1 MAKYKIH
8 TDRPKISKEEAEANM
23 DFDFVLKQ
31 SQKNMHSPLY
41 VLRNISRKPKLM
53 RKVILLMIILL
64 VVLFSI
70 LDEKQEKNESQ
81 DKVENTGSVDLRLI
95 SPDKRFLQSKTI

>member
-8 TDRPKISKEEAEANM
+8 TDRPKISKEEAEKHM

-31 SQKNMHSPLY
+31 SQKTMHSPLY
-41 VLRNISRKPKLM
+41 VLKNIHRNPKLM
-53 RKVILLMIILL
+53 RKVILMMIILL

-70 LDEKQEKNESQ
+70 FDEKNKPQEIKVKDTGVVDASLVIPNE
-81 DKVENTGSVDLRLI
+81 RL
-95 SPDKRFLQSKTI
+95 L

>member
-8 TDRPKISKEEAEANM
+8 TDRPKISKEEAEKHM

-31 SQKNMHSPLY
+31 SQKSMHSPLY
-41 VLRNISRKPKLM
+41 VLKNIFRKPKLM
-53 RKVILLMIILL
+53 RRVILLLIILL

-70 LDEKQEKNESQ
+70 LDDKSNPKNEKDSN
-81 DKVENTGSVDLRLI
+81 DKTEQKSSSINNSSILSDQRL
-95 SPDKRFLQSKTI
+95 L